1 VNPGTGGVTQRR
13 ARPRPNDC
21 TLPAAASESSARC
34 TVRWLA
40 PSASARAEL
49 GSVLVGVRRDLA
61 ADLDRAQLVY
71 DAHWEHW
78 MTRVGY
84 RLLLK

>member
-1 VNPGTGGVTQRR
+1 LKRFNAQ
-13 ARPRPNDC
+13 
-21 TLPAAASESSARC
+21 LFLS
-34 TVRWLA
+34 L
-40 PSASARAEL
+40 
-49 GSVLVGVRRDLA
+49 DLA

-71 DAHWEHW
+71 DAHLARARW

>member
-1 VNPGTGGVTQRR
+1 MRTK
-13 ARPRPNDC
+13 
-21 TLPAAASESSARC
+21 
-34 TVRWLA
+34 
-40 PSASARAEL
+40 L
-49 GSVLVGVRRDLA
+49 GECALKRFNAQLFLSLDLA

-71 DAHWEHW
+71 DAHLARRW